1 MNLKNVALFAGFFF
15 ATLAIFVQGILPM
28 LEPES
33 RQLKITKVVRTD
45 LGELK
50 WMEHDAT
57 DYSGSELLGRQVY
70 IREGCWYCHSQ
81 YVRPV
86 TGERRRWG
94 PVTQAVSYTHLTL
107 PTKA

>member
-1 MNLKNVALFAGFFF
+1 MNLKNLCLFAGFFM
-15 ATLAIFVQGILPM
+15 ATLAIFTQGILPM

-50 WMEHDAT
+50 WMEDDAT
-57 DYSGSELLGRQVY
+57 DYSESELLGRQIY

-86 TGERRRWG
+86 TGE
-94 PVTQAVSYTHLTL
+94 
-107 PTKA
+107 